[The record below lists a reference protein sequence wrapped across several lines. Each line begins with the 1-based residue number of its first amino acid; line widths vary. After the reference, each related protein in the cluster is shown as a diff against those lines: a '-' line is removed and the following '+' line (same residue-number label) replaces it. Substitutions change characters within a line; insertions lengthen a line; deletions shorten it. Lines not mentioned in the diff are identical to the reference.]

1 MYSFLCKI
9 RFIYFFLLNYLLGK
23 YIPMND
29 HAYYHVHDMREL
41 GRYIHI
47 PFPYM
52 GGYGPYFHIPNPYLH
67 DPDSRL

>member
-1 MYSFLCKI
+1 
-9 RFIYFFLLNYLLGK
+9 
-23 YIPMND
+23 MND